1 MCLFS
6 CARACRTLIIACTH
20 SLLLVRVHSQWC
32 SLILRCTFILACAH
46 SFSHA
51 YTRSRSHA
59 LVLAVRVCFHW
70 CLFSL
75 TRVAL
80 TCTGSFVA
88 VVHVAVNVVVNVVV
102 EWMWFAF
109 SHFHYFWYNEN
120 IITFPPLVI
129 CRILRKC
136 EARVRRTSFALPLTK
151 CDSTHRLPLLSRSSH
166 APAHHSL
173 SNSSHGSSYYYLSNK
188 KSFPSLIQYNTV
200 RRFSLVRTFASNV
213 IVVLAGPL
221 PPNGSHWTPH
231 RSNAHTRNL
240 SFLD

>member
-1 MCLFS
+1 MESLEILTEDRSTSTSYHTTWPRLSGVIRCRHRLFFHAHASVLYGMCLFS
-6 CARACRTLIIACTH
+6 CARACRTLVIACTH

-102 EWMWFAF
+102 EWM
-109 SHFHYFWYNEN
+109 
-120 IITFPPLVI
+120 
-129 CRILRKC
+129 
-136 EARVRRTSFALPLTK
+136 
-151 CDSTHRLPLLSRSSH
+151 
-166 APAHHSL
+166 
-173 SNSSHGSSYYYLSNK
+173 
-188 KSFPSLIQYNTV
+188 
-200 RRFSLVRTFASNV
+200 
-213 IVVLAGPL
+213 
-221 PPNGSHWTPH
+221 
-231 RSNAHTRNL
+231 
-240 SFLD
+240 